1 VKAYNQEVIMS
12 GCKKFK
18 IIAGVIPVFLAAY
31 TSAYAVTN
39 IHIGTL
45 EINPFAAVEQK
56 YDDNIFLEADNQE
69 DDDWITTAA
78 AGLDL
83 KMPII
88 PGREEDFIFET
99 RYYANFIE
107 FLDNTNQN
115 RVDHNIV
122 SKADFKFASGV
133 TLKIEDNFQKTADP
147 PNSELTDLDKRFRN
161 NINSVVGYMKEKLG
175 IDFGYNNIRDEYNS
189 LNDLD
194 KYEHIFTTT
203 GYYQIFSKASVFG
216 EYNFGEIIYDNSS
229 TNSDSEYNQFRLG
242 IKGEI
247 APKLTG
253 LVKAGY
259 KETNYKTSGK
269 NDFAGLTT
277 FANVNCAFSE
287 RTKLNIFAER
297 SSEEST
303 YSSNSYF
310 EYNQIGLKIDHGLLE
325 KLFLV
330 SSGYYQF
337 NKYPDETTESSAT
350 AKRNDQILDGSIG
363 LRYEIKEWVSLGTN
377 YEYKQRES
385 KFDSFDYKDNKI
397 TVKVNL
403 IF

>member
-1 VKAYNQEVIMS
+1 MS
-12 GCKKFK
+12 GHEKAR
-18 IIAGVIPVFLAAY
+18 IVAGVISIFLAAY
-31 TSAYAVTN
+31 TSVYAVTN
-39 IHIGTL
+39 IHIGAL
-45 EINPFAAVEQK
+45 EINPFATVEQK

-88 PGREEDFIFET
+88 PGREEDFTFGA
-99 RYYANFIE
+99 RYCANFIE
-107 FLDNTNQN
+107 FWDNTNQN
-115 RVDHNIV
+115 RIDHNIS
-122 SKADFKFASGV
+122 SKADFKFASDV

-147 PNSELTDLDKRFRN
+147 PNSELTGLEKRFRN

-175 IDFGYNNIRDEYNS
+175 IDFGYNNIRDDYNS

-203 GYYQIFSKASVFG
+203 GYYQLFSKASVFG
-216 EYNFGEIIYDNSS
+216 EYNFGKIIYDDSS

-247 APKLTG
+247 ASKLTG

-259 KETNYKTSGK
+259 KKTNYKTSGK
-269 NDFAGLTT
+269 NDFEGLTT
-277 FANVNCAFSE
+277 FANVNYAFSE
-287 RTKLNIFAER
+287 RTKLNIFADR
-297 SSEEST
+297 ASEEST

-337 NKYPDETTESSAT
+337 NKYPDETTESST
-350 AKRNDQILDGSIG
+350 IAKRKDQISDGSIG
-363 LRYEIKEWVSLGTN
+363 LRYEMKEWVSLGTN

-385 KFDSFDYKDNKI
+385 KFDTFDYKDNKV
-397 TVKVNL
+397 TVNANFV
-403 IF
+403 F